1 MSHLWHLWKIK
12 LNKDDFALW
21 ALLSRRLI
29 SLTLDFDVFFGGVN
43 QVGYGAG
50 SARVSK
56 TTDLDIYIFSKALSE
71 LYYTRQILLECDVR
85 WHHVRLRLIENFF
98 IFTWQIQLE
107 SCERKQWLRH
117 TGSRWIRGG
126 NKGWDIGLSSQAW
139 GQSLVCHSP
148 LFSGTLVL
156 VFFVL
161 IFTMVKTIFHVES
174 NIHLLVLLVHTL
186 LSSQLSSLVLFASR
200 AP

>member
-1 MSHLWHLWKIK
+1 MSHLWNLWKIK

-29 SLTLDFDVFFGGVN
+29 SLTLDFDGFFWGVN
-43 QVGYGAG
+43 QVGYGAQLEFP
-50 SARVSK
+50 RLQTWK
-56 TTDLDIYIFSKALSE
+56 FTYLLFSKALSE

-117 TGSRWIRGG
+117 TGSRWIGGG

-148 LFSGTLVL
+148 LFSGTLV
-156 VFFVL
+156 
-161 IFTMVKTIFHVES
+161 
-174 NIHLLVLLVHTL
+174 N
-186 LSSQLSSLVLFASR
+186 
-200 AP
+200 